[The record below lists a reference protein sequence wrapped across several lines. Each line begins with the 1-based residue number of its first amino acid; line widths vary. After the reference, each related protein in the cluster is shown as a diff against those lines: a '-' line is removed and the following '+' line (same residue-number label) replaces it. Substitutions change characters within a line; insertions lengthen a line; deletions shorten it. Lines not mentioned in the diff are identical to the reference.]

1 MTMAIEPT
9 GPSTT
14 NINTSSG
21 SSQTTNVQ
29 ADTIDKNKN
38 KSINKG
44 PGDAVTLTATAEKL
58 KTLEEKLAAVPEV
71 DSERVAK
78 IREALNSGQYKVD
91 SESTAEKFLEF
102 EKSLS

>member
-1 MTMAIEPT
+1 MAIEPT
-9 GPSTT
+9 GPSPT
-14 NINTSSG
+14 NVNTSSG

-38 KSINKG
+38 TSLNKG
-44 PGDAVTLTATAEKL
+44 LTDAVTLTPTAEKL

-78 IREALNSGQYKVD
+78 IRAAIDSGQYTVNA
-91 SESTAEKFLEF
+91 ESTAEKFLDF
-102 EKSLS
+102 EKSLSE

>member
-21 SSQTTNVQ
+21 SSQTTSVQ
-29 ADTIDKNKN
+29 ADAIDKNKN
-38 KSINKG
+38 NSIDKVLT
-44 PGDAVTLTATAEKL
+44 DAVTLSATAEKL
-58 KTLEEKLAAVPEV
+58 KAIEEKLAAVPEV
-71 DSERVAK
+71 DSDRVAQ
-78 IREALNSGQYKVD
+78 IREAINSGQYKID
-91 SESTAEKFLEF
+91 SESTAEKFLDF